1 MTDDAIDIV
10 ELEARPAL
18 AITATAKTLKLGKVM
33 GDAYSRIK
41 ARIDEHQLAPDSAPM
56 PFCIY
61 RNLDWERLN
70 QKGLLGIFNMMF
82 VHRWDLEMGMPVAR
96 RLDGVEDMHNIDVP
110 AGRYIKA
117 IHMGTYMKV
126 GEAYERIRVF
136 AADQNLAFRDYSI
149 EVYTNDP
156 TTVAT
161 KDIRTEVYVPIAN

>member
-1 MTDDAIDIV
+1 
-10 ELEARPAL
+10 
-18 AITATAKTLKLGKVM
+18 
-33 GDAYSRIK
+33 
-41 ARIDEHQLAPDSAPM
+41 M
-56 PFCIY
+56 PFCID